1 MGTPAELK
9 IGRCGKCPSTADPDL
24 VEALRI
30 WRKSTS
36 AGAGVPAYVVF
47 SDATLL
53 AIAERRPT
61 DDAALLAIPGIG
73 RTKLDAY
80 GTDVIGIVTTT
91 R

>member
-1 MGTPAELK
+1 M
-9 IGRCGKCPSTADPDL
+9 
-24 VEALRI
+24 
-30 WRKSTS
+30 
-36 AGAGVPAYVVF
+36 VF

-73 RTKLDAY
+73 RSKLASY
-80 GTDVIGIVTTT
+80 GSEVIGIVTRT

>member
-1 MGTPAELK
+1 
-9 IGRCGKCPSTADPDL
+9 
-24 VEALRI
+24 
-30 WRKSTS
+30 
-36 AGAGVPAYVVF
+36 VVF

-73 RTKLDAY
+73 RSKLDSY
-80 GTDVIGIVTTT
+80 GQDVIAIVAGT

>member
-1 MGTPAELK
+1 MPAF
-9 IGRCGKCPSTADPDL
+9 
-24 VEALRI
+24 
-30 WRKSTS
+30 
-36 AGAGVPAYVVF
+36 VVF

-80 GTDVIGIVTTT
+80 GADVIEIVAAT